1 MQVWFVFIK
10 RWESN
15 FDLIFF
21 RYLHHR
27 RWIWT
32 VQFNQSPILMPEAS
46 VTRILTTLL
55 RVRQLE
61 GFTFAHSKVCLCL
74 YNEFVRCPSPIWFA
88 NFSTNFSQ
96 FEQLKKKTNFQR
108 LGCDRFFG
116 RTHTPLT
123 SRCRCAPT
131 PVRTSYIRWSHALF
145 VNNIFSTIFH
155 HFLRCSKTGMDVQKQ
170 E

>member
-96 FEQLKKKTNFQR
+96 FEQLKKKTNFLLVQNSFFFSLPVETEIYVR
-108 LGCDRFFG
+108 KIRRF
-116 RTHTPLT
+116 
-123 SRCRCAPT
+123 
-131 PVRTSYIRWSHALF
+131 VIQDW
-145 VNNIFSTIFH
+145 
-155 HFLRCSKTGMDVQKQ
+155 
-170 E
+170 

>member
-1 MQVWFVFIK
+1 MLPSKNKVGDEKKLFQRGKFSSATLFSGGSSLSFSSSKRFIRWNQNKITNMILQRLPVLCKFAWFVFIK

-74 YNEFVRCPSPIWFA
+74 Y
-88 NFSTNFSQ
+88 
-96 FEQLKKKTNFQR
+96 
-108 LGCDRFFG
+108 
-116 RTHTPLT
+116 
-123 SRCRCAPT
+123 
-131 PVRTSYIRWSHALF
+131 
-145 VNNIFSTIFH
+145 
-155 HFLRCSKTGMDVQKQ
+155 
-170 E
+170 